1 MKGGARK
8 LLISGQSETLTE
20 TLHVTPAIPM
30 NNSEHR
36 RMYGGI
42 RQDIEAWNLASSN
55 KKKKGNRRKKNHVQ
69 GEAIR
74 EIHTDLT
81 YGMIM
86 NILSNSLKR
95 THTHRERMLGMVIE
109 AEEICCSFV
118 SEEHKLLTQKGCR
131 RFHKSVFCG

>member
-1 MKGGARK
+1 MGGLARK
-8 LLISGQSETLTE
+8 LLISGESEALAK

-42 RQDIEAWNLASSN
+42 RQDTEAWNLASSN
-55 KKKKGNRRKKNHVQ
+55 KKKKGNRRKKNHVL

-95 THTHRERMLGMVIE
+95 THTHTQRMLGMVIE
-109 AEEICCSFV
+109 AEEI
-118 SEEHKLLTQKGCR
+118 
-131 RFHKSVFCG
+131 